1 MIKQPELLVPAGTVE
16 KMKYALAYGADAVY
30 AGVPQF
36 SLRARENDFRLRNLA
51 EAVEYVHRLGK
62 KIYMTMN
69 IFPHNR
75 KIASFLKM
83 LDLIAAIKPD
93 GLILADPGMIMLTRE
108 RHPGL
113 DLHLSTQ
120 ANAINWATVKFWHSL
135 GLKRIILSRELL
147 IEEIAEIK
155 QHVPEI
161 ELESFVHGAI
171 CMAYSGRCLLSNY
184 FNHRDANQGTCTNA
198 CRWEY
203 KVWEEPAEMQ
213 EELDQILPQDKN
225 YFLEDPGRPG
235 SLMPVYED
243 EHGTYIMNAKDLSA
257 IGLLRRMTEAGID
270 SFKVEGRTKSAYY
283 VSTITRAYR
292 QAIDAISAGADTP
305 EQAGREVYAVANR
318 GYVTGFLEKNPL
330 AEGQNYESGH
340 SGYQTHQ
347 FVALIDD
354 WDEGRRLARIRVR
367 NRFEAG
373 QILELVQPAA
383 TIPFTVDFL
392 CAENGSQL
400 SVAHGGGMDVWIQLP
415 VKPEPFAILRRPL
428 VQQERTAL

>member
-1 MIKQPELLVPAGTVE
+1 MTKQPELLVPAGTIE

-36 SLRARENDFRLRNLA
+36 SLRARENDFRLKNLM

-75 KIASFLKM
+75 KIASFMKM
-83 LDLIAAIKPD
+83 LDLIAEIKPD
-93 GLILADPGMIMLTRE
+93 GLIMADPGMIMLARE

-120 ANAINWATVKFWHSL
+120 ANAINRETVKFWHSV

-203 KVWEEPAEMQ
+203 KVLEEPAEMQ
-213 EELDQILPQDKN
+213 EELDRILPQDKN
-225 YFLEDPGRPG
+225 YYLEDPGRPG
-235 SLMPVYED
+235 ALMPVYED

-257 IGLLRRMTEAGID
+257 IGLLKKMMEAGID

-283 VSTITRAYR
+283 VSIITRAYR
-292 QAIDAISAGADTP
+292 QAIDHIGAGSETP
-305 EQAGREVYAVANR
+305 EQVALEVFAVANR
-318 GYVTGFLEKNPL
+318 GYVSGFLEKNPL
-330 AEGQNYESGH
+330 AAGQNYESGH
-340 SGYQTHQ
+340 SGNQTHQ
-347 FVALIDD
+347 FVALVDEWDD
-354 WDEGRRLARIRVR
+354 TRGLARIRVR
-367 NRFEAG
+367 NRFETG
-373 QILELVQPAA
+373 QRLELVQPEA
-383 TIPFTVDFL
+383 TVPFTAGYICD
-392 CAENGSQL
+392 ENGSRL
-400 SVAHGGGMDVWIQLP
+400 NVAHGGGMDVWIHLP
-415 VKPEPFAILRRPL
+415 VKPEAFALLRRP
-428 VQQERTAL
+428 VVDGGVE